1 MVSAYTRYELLRA
14 FRNRRFF
21 IFTVAFPLGLYFAI
35 AAPNRNESSLAD
47 SGISAPLYFMI
58 GLISFGTMTAMLA
71 ARRTNSH
78 RAHPGLEP
86 ATPDYA
92 ARRLGLFPDEA
103 RRRLPDGGPDD
114 RPALPCRDQSR
125 RTTAGIQLDRDD
137 RPDPRRTRP
146 VRRLGVLFGHL
157 FTADSVGAAIGATTG
172 ILAFLGGSW
181 FPIDGSGVF
190 HDIAQC
196 FPSYWLVQASR
207 VSIGGHTWGW
217 QGWLVVGVW
226 TAVLTVLAGRAYRR
240 DTKRA

>member
-1 MVSAYTRYELLRA
+1 
-14 FRNRRFF
+14 
-21 IFTVAFPLGLYFAI
+21 
-35 AAPNRNESSLAD
+35 
-47 SGISAPLYFMI
+47 
-58 GLISFGTMTAMLA
+58 MTAMLA
-71 ARRTNSH
+71 AGGRIATERTLGWN
-78 RAHPGLEP
+78 RQLRI
-86 ATPDYA
+86 TPLAVSAYFRTKLA
-92 ARRLGLFPDEA
+92 AAYLTAVLTIVLLYLAGISLGV
-103 RRRLPDGGPDD
+103 RLPASNWIEMT
-114 RPALPCRDQSR
+114 ALILVALVPF
-125 RTTAGIQLDRDD
+125 AA
-137 RPDPRRTRP
+137 
-146 VRRLGVLFGHL
+146 LGVLFGHL

-181 FPIDGSGVF
+181 FPIDGSGIF